1 MKKTGLTL
9 LSAVVV
15 LLAMA
20 SMCFAATL
28 IPFPTVGMRDG
39 KKTCDIYY
47 DSDSLFQQ
55 EDGLIGVVTVLDFT
69 PWGVQ
74 CRLKDDPGFPPNATM
89 VAALQ
94 MVNLKTNQLKEIKA
108 TYFDANGDMIS
119 EATLDSDWYT
129 PPPGKLSEVPI
140 EIARAWAKENG
151 K

>member
-1 MKKTGLTL
+1 MKKTGSTL

-15 LLAMA
+15 LLVMV
-20 SMCFAATL
+20 SICFAATL

-119 EATLDSDWYT
+119 EATLDSDWYA